1 MGYTSHSMKKE
12 SQLWFDLAE
21 EDFEDMRI
29 MAESKRL
36 RGAVVFAQQA
46 VEKILKAYIAE
57 FTENTPPKT
66 HFIEK
71 LIKIANLDLD
81 EVNNPSVENL
91 STAYSWARYPDIAH
105 VHFNKFDDVKP
116 LLTMAE
122 IVYLWVKQKLIKQ

>member
-1 MGYTSHSMKKE
+1 MKKE

-57 FTENTPPKT
+57 YTEIIPPKT

-71 LIKIANLDLD
+71 LIKIANLDLG
-81 EVNNPSVENL
+81 EITNPSVENL
-91 STAYSWARYPDIAH
+91 STAYAWARYADIAH
-105 VHFNKFDDVKP
+105 IHFKKFEDIEP
-116 LLTMAE
+116 LLTMAKN
-122 IVYLWVKQKLIKQ
+122 VYIWVKQKLIKQ